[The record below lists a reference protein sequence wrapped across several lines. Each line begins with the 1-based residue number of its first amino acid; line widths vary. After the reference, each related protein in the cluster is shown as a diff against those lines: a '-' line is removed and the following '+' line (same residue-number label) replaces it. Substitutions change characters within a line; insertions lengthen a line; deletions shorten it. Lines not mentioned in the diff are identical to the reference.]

1 MCVYVYIYLKFS
13 LSNDQSASQVFTADR
28 EAHRGGRL
36 GSGRQGPGARL
47 LSQLLLIPDPSAH
60 ITTVSVSEDK
70 CAS

>member
-47 LSQLLLIPDPSAH
+47 RANFCSSQTHLH
-60 ITTVSVSEDK
+60 T
-70 CAS
+70 